1 MPSEKILEQKKVLV
15 AELTDQLSKACAG
28 VIVDYK
34 GISVTED
41 TQLRKSLREAG
52 VNYRVVKNTY
62 LRFALNNAGIE
73 GLEDVLEGTTAIAFS
88 DTDELA
94 AAKVLCKYADAHDN
108 FSIKAGFSEGKALD
122 AATVNAMSKVPGKE
136 ELLGM
141 LAGSLSQMIAGFARA
156 IQAVADAKGAAPEA
170 AAEPA
175 AEA

>member
-34 GISVTED
+34 GITVTED
-41 TQLRKSLREAG
+41 TKLRKSLREAG

-62 LRFALNNAGIE
+62 LRFAFNSIGIE
-73 GLEDVLEGTTAIAFS
+73 GLDDVLEGTTAVAYS
-88 DTDELA
+88 ETDELA
-94 AAKVLCKYADAHDN
+94 AAKVLCKYAEENKN
-108 FSIKAGFSEGKALD
+108 FTIKAGFSEGKPLD
-122 AATVNAMSKVPGKE
+122 TATVEALSKVPGKE

-156 IQAVADAKGAAPEA
+156 INAVAESKGGAPEA